1 MAGHSQFKNIMYRK
15 GAQDAKRSRLFSKL
29 VREVMVA
36 ARSNA
41 DPATNPRLRAAITAA
56 REANMPK
63 DNLERAI
70 RKGSGEEGG
79 VVYDEVRY
87 EGYGPGGIAIIVE
100 GSTDNRNRT
109 ASDVR
114 TIFNKN
120 GGSLGEGNSVAFMF
134 KRAGQITY
142 PARISFDQLFELALE
157 LGADDVQVEEEDEEG
172 MAMLS
177 AFCAPDDLATLRDGL
192 EAKFGTPASAKLV
205 WLPLTPT
212 DVTADATAS
221 ALKLLDALDE
231 HDDVQDV
238 YTNAVFAE

>member
-1 MAGHSQFKNIMYRK
+1 
-15 GAQDAKRSRLFSKL
+15 
-29 VREVMVA
+29 
-36 ARSNA
+36 
-41 DPATNPRLRAAITAA
+41 
-56 REANMPK
+56 
-63 DNLERAI
+63 
-70 RKGSGEEGG
+70 
-79 VVYDEVRY
+79 
-87 EGYGPGGIAIIVE
+87 
-100 GSTDNRNRT
+100 
-109 ASDVR
+109 
-114 TIFNKN
+114 
-120 GGSLGEGNSVAFMF
+120 
-134 KRAGQITY
+134 
-142 PARISFDQLFELALE
+142 
-157 LGADDVQVEEEDEEG
+157 